1 MHNLTTILWDLLIS
15 LWQAHFK
22 PCNIKKNFV
31 PCKQGKGEIFSASSS
46 WMISNQLQTGIFSPQ
61 STSFSQQAQF
71 SAQGRHYNLLL
82 EDWISERTLVT
93 QLAMKCWPPPPAPN
107 LFISVRNRGR
117 NAPTHPVITKR
128 KKKKSQWKISL
139 FFSCN
144 SAYDISQAAYTLP
157 SYAVFQKVKQC
168 NFPNL
173 DKQTGRSTV

>member
-1 MHNLTTILWDLLIS
+1 MLPHMHNLTTILWDLLIS

-128 KKKKSQWKISL
+128 KKKKKPMKDILVL
-139 FFSCN
+139 FLQFSIWYQSSCLY
-144 SAYDISQAAYTLP
+144 SS
-157 SYAVFQKVKQC
+157 
-168 NFPNL
+168 
-173 DKQTGRSTV
+173 